1 MKNDFFT
8 VCGFNF
14 TSDSCNGDVTNL
26 LMAHTV
32 FNPAHDLN
40 VDGNKLNYRLY
51 TRPNPREEILLT
63 TNTYDELNPLLET
76 KVLLHG
82 WIEGHNT
89 PWIIDMKDT
98 YLLKGEFNVIIPD
111 WDAYV
116 NAPYFYV
123 VPIASGVGRELGHF
137 LANLSDLSRIELS
150 NTHIVGHSLG
160 AHIAGVAG
168 KQIYS
173 RTGRKVARIS
183 SLDAAGPLF
192 NDNHVSR
199 RIDAGDADF
208 VDAIHTNGFVAG
220 YGGNYG
226 SVDFYV
232 NGGVFQPGCKSLLQ
246 FLNSRITC
254 LVAFDFSK

>member
-1 MKNDFFT
+1 MNRFT
-8 VCGFNF
+8 VHGYNF
-14 TSDSCNGDVTNL
+14 TLDSCNDDVTKIKIRQS
-26 LMAHTV
+26 T
-32 FNPAHDLN
+32 FNPAYDLN
-40 VDGNKLNYRLY
+40 VNPNKLNYRLY
-51 TRPNPREEILLT
+51 TRSNPEQEILLT
-63 TNTYDELNPLLET
+63 TDNYEKLNPMLET
-76 KVLLHG
+76 KILLHG
-82 WIEGHNT
+82 WLEGHDR
-89 PWIIDMKDT
+89 PFIIDMKNI
-98 YLLKGEFNVIIPD
+98 YLFKREFNVIIPD

-116 NAPYFYV
+116 DVPYIYV
-123 VPIASGVGRELGHF
+123 VPTALGVGKELGDF
-137 LANLSDLSRIELS
+137 LVNLSDLSRIDLS

-192 NDNHVSR
+192 NGNHVSR

-220 YGGNYG
+220 YKRNYA

-232 NGGVFQPGCKSLLQ
+232 NGGVFQPGCKSLVQ

-254 LVAFDFSK
+254 TEAFKFGK